1 MKTNERQQSLWNSC
15 LLGEIGN
22 KEKRKKETRC
32 FENELRAQTIGKG
45 ESQGGW
51 GGGKETNADGGRN

>member
-15 LLGEIGN
+15 LLGEIGK

-32 FENELRAQTIGKG
+32 FENELRVQTIGREGRKG
-45 ESQGGW
+45 GMGVE
-51 GGGKETNADGGRN
+51 KETNADGGRN